1 MDKEDMV
8 HLHNGILFSHKKDEI
23 MPFAVTWMHLEM
35 ITLNEV
41 NQTEKDKY
49 HMILLIYGILRKRY
63 KWTYLQN
70 KQSHRLGEP
79 PYGYQ
84 SISEGD
90 RLEVWDW
97 NIHTAIFKIDSQQG
111 PIV

>member
-1 MDKEDMV
+1 MFMVKDKEEWIKKIWYMDKEDMV
-8 HLHNGILFSHKKDEI
+8 HLHDGILFSHKKDEI

-63 KWTYLQN
+63 K
-70 KQSHRLGEP
+70 
-79 PYGYQ
+79 
-84 SISEGD
+84 
-90 RLEVWDW
+90 
-97 NIHTAIFKIDSQQG
+97 
-111 PIV
+111 